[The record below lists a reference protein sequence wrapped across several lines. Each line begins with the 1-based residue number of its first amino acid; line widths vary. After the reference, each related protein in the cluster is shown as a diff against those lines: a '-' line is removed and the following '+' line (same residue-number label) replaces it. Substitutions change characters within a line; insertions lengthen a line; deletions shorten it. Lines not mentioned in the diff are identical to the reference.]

1 MRDRSPVQVGALL
14 VGIVFLAVGVLGF
27 IPGITTSYGD
37 MNFIGEGSEA
47 KLLGLFQVNVVHNL
61 VHLLFGIVGIALAR
75 TWSGART
82 FLIGGGVVYAVLWIY
97 GIVIDLSSEAN
108 FVSMNTADNWLHLG
122 LSVGMIGLGLVL
134 SRQVGGEHAERL
146 ANPRAA

>member
-27 IPGITTSYGD
+27 IPGITTGYGD
-37 MNFIGEGSEA
+37 MNFIGEDSEA

-82 FLIGGGVVYAVLWIY
+82 FLIGGGIVYGVLWIY

-146 ANPRAA
+146 VNA